1 MDILNQLLTD
11 PKYHDILAIL
21 KGTRNGI
28 VYGAKLRFSHALVM
42 SFLFR
47 SGSIQSRWAGIVKA
61 TRQHATALG
70 TFVFI
75 YKSMLYLLKLARV
88 GLLDLGAKGGA
99 HGAAGAGAHGAH
111 HHKMTTAK
119 HDIQTHAHGVDA
131 FVAGLVA
138 GYIVF
143 GRASPTAGLNSINQQ
158 MVLYVFSRVVLALC
172 KMALDHILTTTVP
185 LSSLPAAAAAAAAA
199 NSEGKFQI
207 GAPIDQ
213 AMLLRRG
220 SPQATLISNTA
231 WTVFATLSWGIIMY
245 LFRVDSSLLQ
255 HSMLHSMKFLYVDSE
270 TWSSWRDFF

>member
-1 MDILNQLLTD
+1 MDILNQLFTD
-11 PKYHDILAIL
+11 PKYHELLAIL

-47 SGSIQSRWAGIVKA
+47 SGSIKSRWAGIVKA

-75 YKSMLYLLKLARV
+75 YKSVLYLIKLAR
-88 GLLDLGAKGGA
+88 
-99 HGAAGAGAHGAH
+99 AGALGGRGGGRAGGGHY
-111 HHKMTTAK
+111 KMTTAK
-119 HDIQTHAHGVDA
+119 HDIQTHAHGADA

-143 GRASPTAGLNSINQQ
+143 GRASPSAGLNSINQQ

-172 KMALDHILTTTVP
+172 KMALDQILSATVP
-185 LSSLPAAAAAAAAA
+185 LSSLPGATGGSGG
-199 NSEGKFQI
+199 SETKFQI

-213 AMLLRRG
+213 ALLLRRG

-270 TWSSWRDFF
+270 TWSSWREFF